1 MFSSPYIS
9 INLSPTG
16 DRISS
21 LFDRAATIYLAFP
34 SNFSRVAP
42 HPSPTTTCPPPHL
55 PGCRSDAEQS
65 RQLQPPAAA
74 AATCCTLLLLTAASS
89 GASFVQTW
97 HPMTHCVHVHCVHV
111 QCPHLLQQITLP
123 LFRSH
128 SSTSRNMSL
137 TVPGT
142 LSGSDDHLSTL
153 LSGCLWCGDQVSSS
167 PPHSS
172 GPGSRQAA
180 RLLTTAPAGR
190 PPRTEHCLYLQ
201 VAAPRPALATSAHRA
216 LWPL

>member
-1 MFSSPYIS
+1 MGSS
-9 INLSPTG
+9 TW
-16 DRISS
+16 
-21 LFDRAATIYLAFP
+21 LFLVILVGF
-34 SNFSRVAP
+34 N
-42 HPSPTTTCPPPHL
+42 PPPHL

-97 HPMTHCVHVHCVHV
+97 HPMTHCVHVHC
-111 QCPHLLQQITLP
+111 P
-123 LFRSH
+123 
-128 SSTSRNMSL
+128 M
-137 TVPGT
+137 
-142 LSGSDDHLSTL
+142 STL
-153 LSGCLWCGDQVSSS
+153 VTTNYPPTIPLALLDITQYVTDCARHLKWLRSPLEHTAVWLSVVWWPSVIVTPSQLGT
-167 PPHSS
+167 
-172 GPGSRQAA
+172 RITAAA